1 MEVISLD
8 KLVISGPTKLKGEVT
23 ISGAKNAAVAILE
36 NQNTIIELN
45 NDDEKTH
52 SQKLMP
58 MIDEAFKKS
67 NMSLDDI
74 NLISCCLG
82 PGSFTGVRIGIA
94 TAKAFSDS
102 KNIPTFG
109 VSSLEALA
117 HNLNQDGLICGL
129 INANNGNVY
138 AGIFEI
144 VQNQTI
150 KSKLSFLSLKD
161 SNGNISVDVPNGN
174 YTYTTDASGYKQQPG
189 STTVSSADKTV
200 QVQMQNYKYW
210 GVTFNVKYKTT
221 NLNGASVSISNVKT
235 IGGTS
240 TANGTTNSS
249 GQWIL
254 AASAKNDATLN
265 GAVSWTASLS
275 GYRSAS
281 GSFNIVNANQTIN
294 VTLESIVQLR

>member
-1 MEVISLD
+1 MKILAIDTS
-8 KLVISGPTKLKGEVT
+8 S
-23 ISGAKNAAVAILE
+23 KNAAVAILE

-58 MIDEAFKKS
+58 MIDEAFKRS

-150 KSKLSFLSLKD
+150 KRKYFIKSFK
-161 SNGNISVDVPNGN
+161 
-174 YTYTTDASGYKQQPG
+174 
-189 STTVSSADKTV
+189 
-200 QVQMQNYKYW
+200 
-210 GVTFNVKYKTT
+210 
-221 NLNGASVSISNVKT
+221 NL
-235 IGGTS
+235 
-240 TANGTTNSS
+240 
-249 GQWIL
+249 
-254 AASAKNDATLN
+254 
-265 GAVSWTASLS
+265 
-275 GYRSAS
+275 Y
-281 GSFNIVNANQTIN
+281 
-294 VTLESIVQLR
+294 